1 MTHDENMSQVIL
13 PTQEIFDELLM
24 GVSSV
29 MSDNLLQELMSDACS
44 SLYYESEPTAI
55 ISYSEQL
62 FERNFARIFEESNN
76 RAFANDSASRISSAW
91 YKFTFQLRQLYYS
104 YNLYVDGSAVYHYQG
119 EVDGDIILQHFD
131 D

>member
-24 GVSSV
+24 GISSV
-29 MSDNLLQELMSDACS
+29 MSDNLLQELVSDACS
-44 SLYYESEPTAI
+44 SLYYEKEPSAI
-55 ISYSEQL
+55 LSYSEQL